1 MARSLLKKKLELKLQ
16 FRDEELSM
24 KRIYLL
30 SFALATLL
38 FFGSPLYAFDFQY
51 YNFGSDPFTA
61 DNNTSPIC
69 YPSGIGYQPSPGN
82 NPQWEGGEK
91 FDYEGLFAQ
100 LDMNYIH
107 VAVTSSFGDIAHSTG
122 WNQDYAAGDLFFSF
136 QGDDRLFAVDITDA
150 TLWEVDTW
158 LGITDRP
165 GTYYDYPDIRDAVG
179 AWTIGTGTNL
189 GEVDMLLSFWD
200 DLESNPIW
208 NNERDT
214 YLREFR
220 IPVSALEITPY
231 YGQTASFHNT
241 LECGNDM
248 IEMGTTVVPEPATL
262 LLLGGGLLGLGGFSR
277 FRKKR
282 K

>member
-1 MARSLLKKKLELKLQ
+1 
-16 FRDEELSM
+16 M

-30 SFALATLL
+30 SFALGTLL
-38 FFGSPLYAFDFQY
+38 FFGSPLYAFNFQY
-51 YNFGSDPFTA
+51 YDFGSDPFTA

-69 YPSGIGYQPSPGN
+69 YPHGIGYQPSPGD

-100 LDMNYIH
+100 LDMNYIN

-158 LGITDRP
+158 LGITDCP
-165 GTYYDYPDIRDAVG
+165 GTYYDYPEIRDQLGPWA
-179 AWTIGTGTNL
+179 IETGTNL
-189 GEVDMLLSFWD
+189 GEVNMLLSFWD
-200 DLESNPIW
+200 DLEPNPIW
-208 NNERDT
+208 NDERDT

-231 YGQTASFHNT
+231 YGQTVSFHNT
-241 LECGNDM
+241 LECGNDL